1 MYVVK
6 AFTRRDGGWT
16 RTLGSFKSENDAW
29 TAIDLFTPM
38 IKEAGDYEDIFVR
51 RTIKFRNERRRRRKW
66 WKI

>member
-16 RTLGSFKSENDAW
+16 RTLGSFKLENDAW
-29 TAIDLFTPM
+29 TAIDLFTAM